1 MSINKSL
8 LIFFV
13 SLIIFLVV
21 DGIWLGFIAKNMYS
35 QKIGHL
41 LGDKPNLI
49 AAGVFYII
57 FIIGLTAIVTIPSLR
72 SNSFASALMLGALF
86 GLVSY
91 STYDLTNLA
100 TLKNWP
106 IDVTIIDMI
115 WGTFVSS
122 LVSSITFL
130 IFK

>member
-1 MSINKSL
+1 MSISKYL

-13 SLIIFLVV
+13 SLVIFLVV

-41 LGDKPNLI
+41 LSDKPNLF
-49 AAGVFYII
+49 AAGVFYLI

-72 SNSFASALMLGALF
+72 SNSFASALLLGGLF

-106 IDVTIIDMI
+106 LDVTIIDMI